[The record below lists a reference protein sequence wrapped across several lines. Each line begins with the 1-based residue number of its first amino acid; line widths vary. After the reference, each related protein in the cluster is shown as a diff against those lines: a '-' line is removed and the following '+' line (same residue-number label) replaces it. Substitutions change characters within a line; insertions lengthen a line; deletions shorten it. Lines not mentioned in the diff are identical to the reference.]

1 MAMHFCTSDAA
12 EQFASP
18 ARFPPH
24 MLIRSTIPAVNKGIC
39 DASAKITRT
48 LYMQYIRGCTQV
60 VCHSDD
66 IGHR

>member
-24 MLIRSTIPAVNKGIC
+24 ILIKSTIPAVNKGIC
-39 DASAKITRT
+39 DASAKNTR
-48 LYMQYIRGCTQV
+48 LLNMQDIRGCTQV
-60 VCHSDD
+60 VCHSAD
-66 IGHR
+66 IARR